1 MKVSFHGES
10 KDGRLIIYN
19 RADMLSYIRNIGDTD
34 LKVTIQK
41 RSRRRSGKQNSY
53 YWAVVVPVVY
63 ARLVEYGWDV
73 TVEETHDFLKDR
85 FCRREYIVPETG
97 EVLSVI
103 KETKSFS
110 TVEFNDYVDR
120 VIRFAAET
128 LDVQVP
134 YPNEQVELF

>member
-1 MKVSFHGES
+1 
-10 KDGRLIIYN
+10 
-19 RADMLSYIRNIGDTD
+19 
-34 LKVTIQK
+34 
-41 RSRRRSGKQNSY
+41 
-53 YWAVVVPVVY
+53 VY

-103 KETKSFS
+103 KETKSLS